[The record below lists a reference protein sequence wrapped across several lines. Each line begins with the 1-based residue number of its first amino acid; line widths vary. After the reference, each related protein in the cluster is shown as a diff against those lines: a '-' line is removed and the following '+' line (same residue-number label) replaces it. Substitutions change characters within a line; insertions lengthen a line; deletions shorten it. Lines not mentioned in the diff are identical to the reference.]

1 MPDSICNLFDPFAF
15 KTELISLFFFFFTA
29 SVGMLI
35 RQMEV
40 FANHLICLIFSTVV
54 YQAADG

>member
-1 MPDSICNLFDPFAF
+1 MQDSICNLFDPFAF
-15 KTELISLFFFFFTA
+15 KTELISFFFFFTA

-54 YQAADG
+54 YQAADE